1 MATTPTKKKTGRPSL
16 LNEQR
21 QEAIAAMLRS
31 GAYIDDACK
40 SVGIAPSTFYN
51 WLNRGNTQRERQ
63 GAGLEVEEDERP
75 FLEFLETVEM
85 ADAEGI
91 ISHVMNI
98 DSAAKNG
105 TWQASAWILERK
117 QPRKWGRFDRTELSG
132 PEGGPIEINVSTEEL
147 ERKVMRILETREIEK

>member
-1 MATTPTKKKTGRPSL
+1 MATTPTKKKTGRRSL
-16 LNEQR
+16 LTEQR

-31 GAYIDDACK
+31 GAYIDDSCK

-51 WLNRGNTQRERQ
+51 WLNRGNTQRERE
-63 GAGLEVEEDERP
+63 GAGLEIEEDERP

-98 DSAAKNG
+98 DNAAKNG

-132 PEGGPIEINVSTEEL
+132 PDGKPIEINVSTEEL